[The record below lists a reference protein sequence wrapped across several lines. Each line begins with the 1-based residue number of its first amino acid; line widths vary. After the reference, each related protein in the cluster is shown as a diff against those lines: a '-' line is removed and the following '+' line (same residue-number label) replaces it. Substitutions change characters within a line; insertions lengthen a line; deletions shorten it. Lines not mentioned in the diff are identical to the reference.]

1 MDPRVK
7 CSFCGGKSQ
16 DDEEKLVA
24 GPDNVYICNECAWAD
39 YTGCWADVYH
49 DDQEEMQACEAPPD
63 PNSALG
69 LCRKHEAEVMRPG
82 VTTN

>member
-1 MDPRVK
+1 VDPRVK

-16 DDEEKLVA
+16 DDGEKLVA

-39 YTGCWADVYH
+39 STGCWADVYDH
-49 DDQEEMQACEAPPD
+49 GEMQACEAPPD

-69 LCRKHEAEVMRPG
+69 LCPEHAVSRFQYLV
-82 VTTN
+82 N